1 MAVVYGEVSDFSAAV
16 VASGFFLFAD
26 GATPVLAGVH
36 FVVVGEVDAE
46 QVFEVVLL
54 FLFGCQ
60 PVRHW

>member
-1 MAVVYGEVSDFSAAV
+1 V

-26 GATPVLAGVH
+26 GATTVLAGVH
-36 FVVVGEVDAE
+36 FVVVGKVDTE